1 VRDLLGE
8 IGGHVIE
15 NNTTVAQTEKF
26 LSGSGSG
33 AQTLRK
39 KHQMEMAVARTNLSQ
54 GPSSYERNQE
64 TRARN

>member
-1 VRDLLGE
+1 MRYLLGE

-26 LSGSGSG
+26 LSGSG